1 MKNILKKKE
10 GITLIALV
18 ITIIVLLL
26 LAGVSISMLSGQD
39 GILSKASQAKQLTN
53 ETEISDGI
61 KQAYL
66 TAMTEG
72 EGKITESLL
81 QEALND
87 QFGSVK
93 AAGSITKSGEEIKSV
108 TIDGISVEFGE
119 SANAKQWTWTD
130 NQEEGTEGYGE
141 ISVGDLITH
150 KEKGNEKFYVIKV
163 DGDNVAMLAAKNITT
178 TGTLEQ
184 SDSAPTIKF
193 SNTNYWSSYAGTY
206 PLDLNTYI
214 PADATQIKD
223 TDAIEIARAYGD
235 TFDVTGSDVKGRLMT
250 LEEIC
255 SEDIGGNMSNNSI
268 SACPSFINS
277 KNYWLGSAYGGS
289 PVWVVLGGNSTLYG
303 DDFFY
308 GFDYGL
314 RPVLEI
320 SASSIE

>member
-39 GILSKASQAKQLTN
+39 GILGKASQAKQLTN

-66 TAMTEG
+66 TAMAEG

-87 QFGSVK
+87 QFGSAK
-93 AAGSITKSGEEIKSV
+93 ATGSITKSGEEIKSV
-108 TIDGISVEFGE
+108 TIDGITVEFGE

-130 NQEEGTEGYGE
+130 NQEEGTEGHGE

-150 KEKGNEKFYVIKV
+150 KEKTTEKFYVIKIT
-163 DGDNVAMLAAKNITT
+163 GDTVAMLAAKNITT
-178 TGTLEQ
+178 TGTLKQ
-184 SDSAPTIKF
+184 SDSAPAVAF
-193 SNTNYWSSYAGTY
+193 SNTNYWSGDY
-206 PLDLNTYI
+206 PLNLNTYT
-214 PADATQIKD
+214 PADATKIKD

-250 LEEIC
+250 VEEI
-255 SEDIGGNMSNNSI
+255 EDLGGSMSDYST
-268 SACPSFINS
+268 SACPSFINTQTF
-277 KNYWLGSAYGGS
+277 WLGSASSGS
-289 PVWVVLGGNSTLYG
+289 VVWLVFGEYSDLSSS
-303 DDFFY
+303 FFLDN
-308 GFDYGL
+308 GFGV